1 MLPSVFFALSA
12 SQTLFY
18 SGYSGG
24 VLARIVQLYTHT
36 WERQKIKNE
45 KYFSTRVCSLS
56 LVLCQ
61 CVCAREY
68 SLSNLS
74 FSMYL
79 TVSSVFHYS
88 LVRYSRALLLPT
100 PLLLSSRVTPLS
112 RSRSKV
118 SPVIVLLFNF
128 FSLKCFKQFLYSVCV
143 LSIAACCFSTIPP
156 CVCAQCYSPSF
167 TQL

>member
-1 MLPSVFFALSA
+1 MLSISRFVSV
-12 SQTLFY
+12 
-18 SGYSGG
+18 
-24 VLARIVQLYTHT
+24 
-36 WERQKIKNE
+36 
-45 KYFSTRVCSLS
+45 
-56 LVLCQ
+56 

-156 CVCAQCYSPSF
+156 CVCVRNAIRPLSLNYSWGRLSRV
-167 TQL
+167 LSLLKMIIR